1 MGARS
6 CHTEAVKVH
15 IGPGRCRSLMK
26 TLHLMLAGLLIASA
40 SASSDTPST
49 IQARWQPREIQATF
63 SGLRTAY
70 NCDAVEH
77 RIRRMLL
84 ALGAHPKTNVL
95 VTGCAVNRI
104 ASTFFIH
111 IATATSATIGQ
122 PGQTDAKQ
130 ELLRRLGSKNAYGAD
145 EFPAVW
151 KTTDLTRIREL
162 HFEPGDCELLQVIQ
176 EQVLPK
182 LGAEVPKKRLQCA
195 PGSSLVRLPE
205 LTVTMLAP
213 APAPDAQKP

>member
-1 MGARS
+1 
-6 CHTEAVKVH
+6 
-15 IGPGRCRSLMK
+15 MK
-26 TLHLMLAGLLIASA
+26 TLHLMIAGLLLASA
-40 SASSDTPST
+40 SAASDAPPP

-70 NCDAVEH
+70 NCDAVEL

-84 ALGAHPKTNVL
+84 ALGAHPKTSVL
-95 VTGCAVNRI
+95 VTGCAVQRL

-111 IATATSATIGQ
+111 IATATSVPIDQ
-122 PGQTDAKQ
+122 PGESDAKQ
-130 ELLRRLGSKNAYGAD
+130 ELLRRLGSKNAYGAE

-151 KTTDLTRIREL
+151 KTADLTRIKGL

-195 PGSSLVRLPE
+195 PGSSLVRLPA

-213 APAPDAQKP
+213 APAPDAPKP